1 MMRALTGGRQ
11 LLELRQ
17 VHDSQHRRPAVPALP
32 RRGFLAGGLAVA
44 GLAATMGRAG
54 AFQVMEIA
62 NPFPRVPERDG
73 ALPWRVL
80 AGVEGDGWIEP
91 FRFSPDIK
99 ALNGTMVTVDGYMLS
114 YDDAPKQRE
123 FLLTAYQAHCPFCM
137 PGGMMSMIDVSMDL
151 PIPVSEGIV
160 TVRGP
165 LTVIE
170 EEGYGLLYAIPNAAP
185 V

>member
-1 MMRALTGGRQ
+1 MTGQR
-11 LLELRQ
+11 LLDLRQ
-17 VHDSQHRRPAVPALP
+17 AHEHHLQGRAPHLLA
-32 RRGFLAGGLAVA
+32 RRGFLASGLAAA
-44 GLAATMGRAG
+44 GLAATIGNAK

-62 NPFPRVPERDG
+62 NPFPKVPERDG
-73 ALPWRVL
+73 VLPWRML
-80 AGVEGDGWIEP
+80 AQVEGDGWIEP
-91 FRFSPDIK
+91 FRFAPEIK
-99 ALNGTMVTVDGYMLS
+99 ALNGTEVTVDGYMLA

-137 PGGMMSMIDVSMDL
+137 PGGMTSMIDVSMDL
-151 PIPVSEGIV
+151 PVAVSEGIV

-170 EEGYGLLYAIPNAAP
+170 DEGYGLLYAIANAAP